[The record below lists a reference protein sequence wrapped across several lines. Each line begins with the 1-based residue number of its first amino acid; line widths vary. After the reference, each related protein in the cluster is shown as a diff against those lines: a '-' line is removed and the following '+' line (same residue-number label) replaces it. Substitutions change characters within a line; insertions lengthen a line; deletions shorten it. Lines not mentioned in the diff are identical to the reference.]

1 MCLAG
6 CTSDSGNETASQSA
20 PPETTTPPSAGT
32 GTSNGGATATCEPFV
47 ITSETVA
54 TTPGARTRTRIGI
67 GEEVD
72 LATDP
77 VTTVTWTI
85 VSDNG
90 QKGTLSTA
98 SGSTSQYTACDRAKS
113 VTIKAE
119 SACGR
124 TDTQTFTVVEPSDGR
139 FTAETDVS
147 AITPPTIKVGF
158 QAAPGIMPND
168 VSFYNCDLREGVCAA
183 ITSGVFLRTP
193 PPNHADTGRWLP
205 LTSTVGPDGTEFSG
219 HDTVTGTRLLS
230 QFPQNG
236 TTDGL
241 FHWPIPWRLQVR
253 GGGTN
258 GGLVFD
264 TVDHE
269 LTYTAST
276 RLMKMQKANRSAQL
290 TVPQLS
296 VP

>member
-139 FTAETDVS
+139 FGTVTDASTV
-147 AITPPTIKVGF
+147 TTNTVNVGF
-158 QAAPGIMPND
+158 TSPPAMMPTD
-168 VSFYNCDLREGVCAA
+168 VSFYNCEMKEGECLAAAEGVFAHWDKLKHDA
-183 ITSGVFLRTP
+183 TAGNWRLF
-193 PPNHADTGRWLP
+193 
-205 LTSTVGPDGTEFSG
+205 TSTVGTNGTELGLSDQVG
-219 HDTVTGTRLLS
+219 TGDLPLTTLRATTTGTH
-230 QFPQNG
+230 QF
-236 TTDGL
+236 L
-241 FHWPIPWRLQVR
+241 WPIPWRVQVR

-258 GGLVFD
+258 GESVFD
-264 TVDHE
+264 TANHHATFDPGAQDVKME
-269 LTYTAST
+269 KAGAST
-276 RLMKMQKANRSAQL
+276 HR
-290 TVPQLS
+290 TI
-296 VP
+296 